1 MINQHISGLIQKG
14 IDTKLIEK
22 EDQIYVRN
30 QVLALLKLESFP
42 ETTNNKTNDTIPNLL
57 EEIITYAVENN
68 VIENV
73 FDDKEIL
80 SANIMNCFVA
90 RPSVINST
98 FQEKYEKSPQEAT
111 DYFYELSK
119 NSNYIQMNRITEK

>member
-1 MINQHISGLIQKG
+1 MIYQHISGLIQKG
-14 IDTKLIEK
+14 IDTELIETA
-22 EDQIYVRN
+22 DQIYVRN

-42 ETTNNKTNDTIPNLL
+42 EITNNKTDDTIPNLL
-57 EEIITYAVENN
+57 EKIITYAVENN

-98 FQEKYEKSPQEAT
+98 FPKE
-111 DYFYELSK
+111 
-119 NSNYIQMNRITEK
+119 I